1 MIKILLS
8 SFLASSLLSAI
19 TIDELVSKSIEKNI
33 DLKGLE
39 KSIQVANEQ
48 IKVSK
53 NWKNPMLA
61 FKTNEIMLDKPLSN
75 QKEYGIELSQVIPV
89 GSKLDIEES
98 IAKKDKNIQIF
109 SLEDKKLELEAKIYE
124 YSYTILILEKRYE
137 ILEFYQKN
145 LDKLED
151 LYTSLYKY
159 QKASLNE
166 ILNTQ
171 ISKLDLKIELENL
184 KTSIDNAYLNLEQIS
199 YEKIDNISEKLSLK
213 PISKEFIESDL
224 LTHPKVKAL
233 EENSLKYKEIA
244 KLEEANKFSE
254 VTLSVE
260 YMQNKEQDFANI
272 SVAIPLP
279 IYKTENLN
287 KVKANLNSNE
297 TNDRLKSL
305 LHNLRLQNKIYLNSL
320 NQSAKN
326 YELIRKEIIPLKE
339 KIQKNLENYN
349 SFDLIKPQD
358 NITNLNELLNYEI
371 KALEEALKY
380 YEAYSQLI
388 YFSNKGIK

>member
-1 MIKILLS
+1 ME
-8 SFLASSLLSAI
+8 SLY
-19 TIDELVSKSIEKNI
+19 N
-33 DLKGLE
+33 
-39 KSIQVANEQ
+39 
-48 IKVSK
+48 
-53 NWKNPMLA
+53 
-61 FKTNEIMLDKPLSN
+61 
-75 QKEYGIELSQVIPV
+75 
-89 GSKLDIEES
+89 
-98 IAKKDKNIQIF
+98 
-109 SLEDKKLELEAKIYE
+109 
-124 YSYTILILEKRYE
+124 
-137 ILEFYQKN
+137 
-145 LDKLED
+145 
-151 LYTSLYKY
+151 SLYKY

-171 ISKLDLKIELENL
+171 ISKLDLQIELENL

-199 YEKIDNISEKLSLK
+199 YEKIENINEKLSLK

-224 LTHPKVKAL
+224 LTHPKVKVL
-233 EENSLKYKEIA
+233 EENSLKYKQIA

-297 TNDRLKSL
+297 TNDRLQSL

-326 YELIRKEIIPLKE
+326 YELIQKEIIPLKV